1 MHAGKGQAGRGEVP
15 GRDSLHAFSSISR
28 PTLFSL
34 VLSLIRKHRASYAV
48 MGLSTFL
55 ASLLTSSTMQVYQA
69 GKSFDNIGDLNRLNT
84 YQRLQAKVPYSNLSM
99 VTIPAL
105 ACCLLV
111 SVFLVL
117 SSVTFLI
124 QERRREY
131 AMMRLNGASRR
142 RILIIGILEFS
153 IPLALSNLIG
163 CLVGSLLTI
172 PVGRFYARSAEFSDS
187 GMVFTPRIRP
197 SIAVV
202 TFIMMMVACLL
213 GVWMAMRKVG
223 WAAPLQLMTE
233 TSDKTKR
240 IGWIRSSAA
249 LVFLILTLVVGFAP
263 LPSMTL
269 DLRIMLEVILVITTV
284 YLAAPILVVLTVSVI
299 GLIPAK
305 VAGGPGLLAL
315 QRARKESAG
324 STAIALP
331 AMMILTIVIS
341 LVAAM
346 QAGSIGG
353 AVLSLYPLKADVMAT
368 SLDSDAQNRNPSDLI
383 GGMPEVR
390 DFVTYQTQQWAM
402 EGSPGQTATVVWE
415 PAEQLQGQK
424 VQSSPSIHFSFVQ
437 GNSSDL
443 GSDRVAVNQDSSYS
457 IGDTVRLLDRH
468 DQPHEV
474 RVVAL
479 VQSPEG
485 IPELSAGNNYPLFLT
500 AEDDLPQLGEDAH
513 TIIPISAV
521 NPTDAHGITSRLK
534 SGLQGDFA
542 VQTRQEYID
551 DFIQRGLSGQTAM
564 TVMIVG
570 GTVLALIFMMQSI
583 AISAWERKRQN
594 QRLNQIGVAWRSIA
608 WSGMIETLTDVAG
621 GAVMA
626 LLGIAIV
633 EGCIALSFVQ
643 AGMSMALT
651 PVPVGRFL
659 LVTVV
664 LLLVAVFTSW
674 VCSLR
679 SRKAEEG

>member
-1 MHAGKGQAGRGEVP
+1 
-15 GRDSLHAFSSISR
+15 
-28 PTLFSL
+28 
-34 VLSLIRKHRASYAV
+34 
-48 MGLSTFL
+48 
-55 ASLLTSSTMQVYQA
+55 
-69 GKSFDNIGDLNRLNT
+69 
-84 YQRLQAKVPYSNLSM
+84 
-99 VTIPAL
+99 
-105 ACCLLV
+105 
-111 SVFLVL
+111 
-117 SSVTFLI
+117 
-124 QERRREY
+124 
-131 AMMRLNGASRR
+131 
-142 RILIIGILEFS
+142 
-153 IPLALSNLIG
+153 
-163 CLVGSLLTI
+163 
-172 PVGRFYARSAEFSDS
+172 
-187 GMVFTPRIRP
+187 
-197 SIAVV
+197 
-202 TFIMMMVACLL
+202 
-213 GVWMAMRKVG
+213 
-223 WAAPLQLMTE
+223 
-233 TSDKTKR
+233 
-240 IGWIRSSAA
+240 
-249 LVFLILTLVVGFAP
+249 
-263 LPSMTL
+263 
-269 DLRIMLEVILVITTV
+269 MLEVILVITTV
-284 YLAAPILVVLTVSVI
+284 YLAAPILVVLTVSII

-305 VAGGPGLLAL
+305 AAGGPGLLAR

-341 LVAAM
+341 LVAAA

-353 AVLSLYPLKADVMAT
+353 AVLSLYPLKADVIAT
-368 SLDSDAQNRNPSDLI
+368 SLDSDAKNRNPSDLI
-383 GGMPEVR
+383 EGIPEVR

-424 VQSSPSIHFSFVQ
+424 VQNSSSIHFSFIQ

-468 DQPHEV
+468 DQPHEA

-479 VQSPEG
+479 VRSPEG

-500 AEDDLPQLGEDAH
+500 AEGDLPQLGEDAR
-513 TIIPISAV
+513 TIIPISAA
-521 NPTDAHGITSRLK
+521 NPTDAQGITSRLK
-534 SGLQGDFA
+534 SELQGDFA

-594 QRLNQIGVAWRSIA
+594 QRLNQIGVVWRSIV
-608 WSGMIETLTDVAG
+608 WSGVMETLTDVAG

-626 LLGIAIV
+626 LLAIAIV

-674 VCSLR
+674 VCSLQ
-679 SRKAEEG
+679 SRKTEEG

>member
-1 MHAGKGQAGRGEVP
+1 MMHLGKGQAGRGEVP
-15 GRDSLHAFSSISR
+15 GQVSLHASSSISR
-28 PTLFSL
+28 PTFFSL
-34 VLSLIRKHRASYAV
+34 VWSLIKKHRASYTV
-48 MGLSTFL
+48 MGLSTCL

-69 GKSFDNIGDLNRLNT
+69 GKSFDSIGNLSKLNT
-84 YQRLQAKVPYSNLSM
+84 YRRFQAKAPYSGLFI
-99 VTIPAL
+99 VTVPAL

-111 SVFLVL
+111 SVFLIL
-117 SSVTFLI
+117 SSVTFLT

-131 AMMRLNGASRR
+131 GMMRLNGASRR
-142 RILIIGILEFS
+142 RILIIGLLEFS

-163 CLVGSLLTI
+163 CLVGSLLTV
-172 PVGRFYARSAEFSDS
+172 PVGRFYARSAEFSDR

-197 SIAVV
+197 FIAVV

-223 WAAPLQLMTE
+223 GASPLQLMTE
-233 TSDKTKR
+233 TNDRTKR
-240 IGWIRSSAA
+240 IGWVRSSAA
-249 LVFLILTLVVGFAP
+249 LVFLVLTLVVGFAP
-263 LPSMTL
+263 LPSMTQ
-269 DLRIMLEVILVITTV
+269 DLRIMFEVILVITTV
-284 YLAAPILVVLTVSVI
+284 YLAAPVLVVLTVSVI

-305 VAGGPGLLAL
+305 AAGGPGLLAL

-331 AMMILTIVIS
+331 AMMVLTIVIS
-341 LVAAM
+341 LVAAL

-368 SLDSDAQNRNPSDLI
+368 SLDPGAENRDPSELI
-383 GGMPEVR
+383 SGMPEVR

-402 EGSPGQTATVVWE
+402 EGSQGQAATVVWE
-415 PAEQLQGQK
+415 SADQLRGQ
-424 VQSSPSIHFSFVQ
+424 
-437 GNSSDL
+437 NSSGIQFSLVKGNLADL
-443 GSDRVAVNQDSSYS
+443 GPGRVAVNQDSSYS
-457 IGDTVRLLDRH
+457 IGDTVCLLDRH
-468 DQPHEV
+468 DRRHEA
-474 RVVAL
+474 RIVAL
-479 VQSPEG
+479 VQSPKG
-485 IPELSAGNNYPLFLT
+485 IPQLSASNNYPQFLT
-500 AEDDLPQLGEDAH
+500 VDDDLPRLGEDPH
-513 TIIPISAV
+513 TIIPISAA
-521 NPTDAHGITSRLK
+521 NQTDAHRIVTLLK
-534 SGLQGDFA
+534 GGLQGDFA

-551 DFIQRGLSGQTAM
+551 DFIQRGLSGQTAL

-583 AISAWERKRQN
+583 AILAWERKRQN
-594 QRLNQIGVAWRSIA
+594 QRLNKIGVVWSSIT
-608 WSGMIETLTDVAG
+608 WSGVMETLTDVAG
-621 GAVMA
+621 GAVMS
-626 LLGIAIV
+626 LLAIVIV

-643 AGMSMALT
+643 AGMSVALT

-674 VCSLR
+674 LCSLQ